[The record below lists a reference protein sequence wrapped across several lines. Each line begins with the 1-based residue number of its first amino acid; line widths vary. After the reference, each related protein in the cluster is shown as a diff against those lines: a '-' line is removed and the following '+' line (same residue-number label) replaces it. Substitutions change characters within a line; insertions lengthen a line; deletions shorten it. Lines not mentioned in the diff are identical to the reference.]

1 MHKAREKG
9 TSGVEK
15 VLLDFLRK
23 IPLFDTLDDDELV
36 VIGKHIKIF
45 ELDHGDFLF
54 KEGQVGKSVCFLLT
68 GSLDVIK
75 QTDKN
80 MVEIA
85 TLAKGC
91 TVGEMSIV
99 GESKRSAT
107 VRARQH
113 SSLASLSRE
122 DFETILND
130 HPRIGV
136 KMLKALLKYI
146 SMNMRRTSKQLAGY
160 MEDYMSLLFDY
171 RKQF

>member
-1 MHKAREKG
+1 MQNPHEDMNNG
-9 TSGVEK
+9 IELM
-15 VLLDFLRK
+15 LLEFLRK
-23 IPLFDTLDDDELV
+23 IPLFDALDDDELV
-36 VIGKHIKIF
+36 VVGKRISVF
-45 ELDHGDFLF
+45 ELDQGNFLF
-54 KEGQVGKSVCFLLT
+54 KEGQPGDSVCFLLN

-75 QTDKN
+75 QTEKN

-85 TLAKGC
+85 TLSRGC

-107 VRARQH
+107 IKARKN

-122 DFETILND
+122 DFEKILEE
-130 HPRIGV
+130 HPKIGV
-136 KMLKALLKYI
+136 KMLKALLKYL

-171 RKQF
+171 RKRF